1 MYRDFPGTYLHQ
13 DLGCSTSSSHSPQI
27 SERVTHL
34 GAIDM
39 GHGIRSSQA
48 TDTQLKYPNHTSSSP
63 FIPTINAITSS
74 QDLNWMIQPS
84 VRNLALPPYH
94 SPRHGVI
101 RSMPG
106 VLNMGRRRHGEQ
118 VSPEEDERRRVRR
131 ERNKVAA
138 AKCRNRRKE
147 LTDYLQGE
155 TDKLEDEKSSLQKE
169 IAELQKQKDKLELI
183 LDAHQ
188 PICKIPG
195 SDHRDQKVRSPR
207 TVKTEP
213 HEELNRYS
221 KVNLPRIE
229 LSETLLEPEALHTPT
244 LMKTPSVT
252 PFTPTL
258 VFTYPGPQ
266 ESCSSAHRRLS
277 SSSSNSSG
285 EQSPGSLDSP
295 TLLTL

>member
-1 MYRDFPGTYLHQ
+1 MYRDFSGTYPHQ
-13 DLGCSTSSSHSPQI
+13 DLGCSTSSHSPRT
-27 SERVTHL
+27 SDTGTHL

-39 GHGIRSSQA
+39 GHGTRSSHL
-48 TDTQLKYPNHTSSSP
+48 TDAQQKYPNHTSSSP

-74 QDLNWMIQPS
+74 QDLNWMIQPN
-84 VRNLALPPYH
+84 VRSLALPPYH

-106 VLNMGRRRHGEQ
+106 PLNMSRRRHGEHI
-118 VSPEEDERRRVRR
+118 SHEEEERRRVRR
-131 ERNKVAA
+131 ERNKIAA

-147 LTDYLQGE
+147 LTDYLQAE
-155 TDKLEDEKSSLQKE
+155 TDKLEEEKSSIQKE

-188 PICKIPG
+188 PICKIQH
-195 SDHRDQKVRSPR
+195 SDHHERKVASPR
-207 TVKTEP
+207 TVKEEP
-213 HEELNRYS
+213 HEELARGP

-266 ESCSSAHRRLS
+266 ESCSTAHRRLS

-285 EQSPGSLDSP
+285 EQSNGSLDSP